1 MVYNFP
7 SETKILLLEK
17 QIINNCTF
25 KSTFYFQLFVR
36 SWFYRVFWQDAPLI
50 GITIFGFPIGS
61 RPRWSRPQYYAPTT
75 GTKISNGRT
84 QKAQCLVHTALQK
97 E

>member
-1 MVYNFP
+1 MVNNSP
-7 SETKILLLEK
+7 SETKILLLGK
-17 QIINNCTF
+17 Q
-25 KSTFYFQLFVR
+25 STIVHSKAHFISNHLR

-50 GITIFGFPIGS
+50 RITIFGFPIGS

-75 GTKISNGRT
+75 STKISNGRT